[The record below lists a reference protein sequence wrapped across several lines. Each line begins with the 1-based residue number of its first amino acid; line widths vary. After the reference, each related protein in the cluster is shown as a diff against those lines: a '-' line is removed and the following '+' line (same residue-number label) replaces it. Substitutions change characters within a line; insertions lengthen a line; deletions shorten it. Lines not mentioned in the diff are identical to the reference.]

1 VSPEHVRAW
10 IRVVRDAVLI
20 LAGTATFTVV
30 LALYVVRDEP
40 PNLTLIG
47 AASAFFGLGVVLRAD
62 ELIVR
67 NGNGNGG
74 AKRGAPP

>member
-1 VSPEHVRAW
+1 MSPDHARAW
-10 IRVVRDAVLI
+10 IRVFRDAILI
-20 LAGTATFTVV
+20 MAGTATFAVV
-30 LALYVVRDEP
+30 LALYVVRNEP

-67 NGNGNGG
+67 EDGNRSKNG
-74 AKRGAPP
+74 AS

>member
-67 NGNGNGG
+67 NGSNGG
-74 AKRGAPP
+74 AKRVDETA

>member
-10 IRVVRDAVLI
+10 IRIVRDGILI
-20 LAGTATFTVV
+20 LAGTATFAVV
-30 LALYVVRDEP
+30 LALYVTRDEP

-67 NGNGNGG
+67 GNGNGG
-74 AKRGAPP
+74 AKRDGAA

>member
-1 VSPEHVRAW
+1 M
-10 IRVVRDAVLI
+10 VRDGVLI
-20 LAGTATFTVV
+20 LAGTATFTIV

-67 NGNGNGG
+67 NGSNNGG
-74 AKRGAPP
+74 VKRDEPT